1 MLSNE
6 KGPLC
11 GPFFFVFKCVYL
23 RIYPLPDLTAGIL
36 GLGVGAAGL
45 GATGALGFGVTGALG
60 LGAVG
65 ALGLDTAGEVGLGLT
80 DCVGLGETGSLG
92 SVGFEIE
99 LSLSWELGFSTFV
112 LGLSIVCGRFA
123 GCLPSAKV
131 CALLLSAGRSTLL
144 RTVPIGLGT
153 FGVGGTLGAI
163 LR

>member
-1 MLSNE
+1 M
-6 KGPLC
+6 KRARCAGP
-11 GPFFFVFKCVYL
+11 FFVFKCVYL
-23 RIYPLPDLTAGIL
+23 RIYPLPDLTEGIL
-36 GLGVGAAGL
+36 GFGVGAAGL
-45 GATGALGFGVTGALG
+45 GATGALG
-60 LGAVG
+60 LGAAG

-92 SVGFEIE
+92 SEGFEIE

-112 LGLSIVCGRFA
+112 SGLSIVCGRLA

-144 RTVPIGLGT
+144 RTVPVGLGT